1 MKAVK
6 GLIVLFLIV
15 FSIPAKAEVTL
26 PKIFSSNMVLQQG
39 IEIPVWGRADSGEKV
54 NVTFNGITV
63 SVIAGEDGKWMAK
76 LPVQD
81 YGGPFTL
88 TVKGENEIVFENVM
102 VGEVWIASGQ
112 SNMQWSVAQSR
123 NAKTEIAA
131 ANYPNI
137 RLFSVPRKVAQFPQD
152 DIESGEWVECSP
164 ETVAG
169 FSAVAYF
176 FGREIHDKLDVP
188 VGLIHSSWGGT
199 VAETWISPETISKD
213 PDFKSRLIELQQLDL
228 ENYREQKLAQIRQIL
243 GGELPNS
250 EVDTVD
256 GKPAWS
262 AVNYNDGDWKTIT
275 TPKYWEAQGYMD
287 IDGVAWYRK
296 EINLTENQ
304 TQDNMTLH
312 LGKID
317 DEDITFI
324 NGIEVGKT
332 DSYNEE
338 RVYTIDKKFIQ
349 PGRNMIVVRV
359 NDTGGN
365 GGIYGNPE
373 DQFIAIGNERIDIS
387 GDWKFKI
394 SKATVES
401 ADIGPNSYP
410 TLLFNG
416 MINPIIPYG
425 IQGAIWYQGEANA
438 SRAKQYQRI
447 FPSLIKD
454 WRNQWSQDNFPF
466 LYVSLANFQQPQEEP
481 GESTWAELREA
492 QTMALDLPNT
502 GMALAID
509 IGEADDIHPK
519 NKQDVGWRLA
529 LDALAIAYDLNVVNS
544 GPMYQSVEF
553 RDGKA
558 YVTFSEIGSGLKVK
572 DKYGYLKGFTLAG
585 ADKKFHWA
593 KAELFDENT
602 IMVYSDEVKNPIAV
616 RYGWADNPDDVNLYN
631 QQGLPANPFR
641 TDNWPGIT
649 K

>member
-6 GLIVLFLIV
+6 SLIALFLIV
-15 FSIPAKAEVTL
+15 ISIAATAEVTL
-26 PKIFSSNMVLQQG
+26 PKIFSSNMVLQKG
-39 IEIPVWGRADSGEKV
+39 IEIPVWGWANSGEYV
-54 NVTFNGITV
+54 SVTFNGSTV
-63 SVIAGEDGKWMAK
+63 SATAGEAGKWMIK

-112 SNMQWSVAQSR
+112 SNMQWSVAQSK

-137 RLFSVPRKVAQFPQD
+137 RLFSVPRKVAQFPQE

-164 ETVAG
+164 ETVPG

-176 FGREIHDKLDVP
+176 FGREIYDKLNVP

-199 VAETWISPETISKD
+199 VAETWISPETISED
-213 PDFKSRLIELQQLDL
+213 PDFSSRLIELQQLDL
-228 ENYREQKLAQIRQIL
+228 ENYREQKLAQIRKIL
-243 GGELPNS
+243 GGEIPDAD
-250 EVDTVD
+250 VDTVD

-262 AVNYNDGDWKTIT
+262 AVNYNDGDWRTIT
-275 TPKYWEAQGYMD
+275 TPIYWEAQGYMD

-304 TQDNMTLH
+304 TQDDVTLH

-317 DEDITFI
+317 DQDITFI

-332 DSYNEE
+332 DSYSEE
-338 RVYTIDKKFIQ
+338 RVYTIDKKLIQ
-349 PGRNMIVVRV
+349 PGKNMIVVRV

-394 SKATVES
+394 SKATIQS

-410 TLLFNG
+410 TLLYNA
-416 MINPIIPYG
+416 MINPLIPYG

-447 FPSLIKD
+447 FPSLIKN
-454 WRNQWSQDNFPF
+454 WRNQWNQGDFPF
-466 LYVSLANFQQPQEEP
+466 LYVSLANFQQPPEVP
-481 GESTWAELREA
+481 GESNWAELREA

-529 LDALAIAYDLNVVNS
+529 LDALKIAYDMNVVNS
-544 GPMYQSVEF
+544 GPMYKSVDF
-553 RDGKA
+553 KDGKA
-558 YVTFSEIGSGLKVK
+558 YVTFSEIGSGLNVR

-585 ADKKFHWA
+585 PDKKFHWA
-593 KAELFDENT
+593 KAELFNDNT
-602 IMVYSDEVKNPIAV
+602 IVVYNEKVLNPVAV
-616 RYGWADNPDDVNLYN
+616 RYGWADNPDDLNLYN
-631 QQGLPANPFR
+631 EEGLPAVPFR
-641 TDNWPGIT
+641 TDDWPGIT